1 MRIGIVGAAGGVGRR
16 LARKLTDHGDEV
28 TGFFRRIEQEEVVVA
43 SGAKPVRY
51 DLVADGPEVLASA
64 LRGHDAV
71 VFAAGAHGT
80 GADQTSLIDGK
91 GVESAIVAADSAMV
105 PRMIL
110 ISAMPE
116 SGRGREISESFEHYL
131 TVKKEADQ
139 TLASS
144 GLDWVIVRPGR
155 LTDDD
160 GNGRVRSG
168 LAVPY
173 GQIQRD
179 DVAAFILE
187 ILHEPRLTRHI
198 VEVVD
203 GPSTVH
209 EAVDTLVGLYGTPHL

>member
-1 MRIGIVGAAGGVGRR
+1 MRIGIIGAAGGVGRR

-28 TGFFRRIEQEEVVVA
+28 TGFFRRSEQEEVVAA
-43 SGAKPVRY
+43 SGAKPVLF
-51 DLVADGPEVLASA
+51 DLVGDGPDSLANA
-64 LRGHDAV
+64 LAGHDAV

-80 GADQTSLIDGK
+80 GTDQTSLIDGR
-91 GVESAIVAADSAMV
+91 GVEKTIVAADAAMV

-116 SGRGREISESFEHYL
+116 SGRGREVSESFAHYL
-131 TVKKEADQ
+131 DVKKAADQ
-139 TLASS
+139 TLAGS

-160 GNGRVRSG
+160 GNNRVATG

-187 ILHEPRLTRHI
+187 VLHEPRLTRHI

-209 EAVDTLVGLYGTPHL
+209 EAVDTLVELYGTPHL